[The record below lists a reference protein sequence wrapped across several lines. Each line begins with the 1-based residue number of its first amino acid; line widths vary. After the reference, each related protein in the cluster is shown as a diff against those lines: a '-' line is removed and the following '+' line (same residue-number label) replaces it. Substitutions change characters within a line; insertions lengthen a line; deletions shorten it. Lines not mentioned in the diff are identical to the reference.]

1 MVWNFKKKFQPLKIA
16 QEFCIASEAIFLP
29 FCHFTLLMEVSQE
42 EIKLTIKVWC
52 LIIKGMGK
60 NRLRIGMAQIN
71 ATVGDISGN
80 SKKIVEFIH
89 KAKGLGVELLTFPEL
104 SITGYPPEDL
114 LLKPQFVKDNMEAMR
129 DIIRKTMG
137 IGVIAGF
144 VDSSHHRLFNA
155 ASVMVNG
162 RLSCIYH
169 KIHLPNYGVF
179 DEKRYFYGGN
189 ECLILTFNGIS
200 IGFNICE
207 DIWCDDG
214 PTELAAIEGGA
225 QIIINISASPY
236 HAGKMKLREEL
247 LIRRATSNKAIVC
260 YNNLVGGQDELVFDG
275 GSMII
280 SPKGEVSA
288 YGQQFEEDLV
298 VYDLDIESVL
308 HERLREKAA
317 KKAYELGYSL
327 RKVKLEGITAKKKPV
342 LPVRGLKKM
351 GHVEEVYNA
360 LVLGTRDYVRKNGF
374 KKVVIGLSGGIDSA
388 LTAVVA
394 VDALGPDN
402 VVGISMPSQYSSPG
416 TKLDAEKLAGNLNI
430 RFITIPIDRILQS
443 YLDNLKSEFAGL
455 EPSEAQSFCDVAEEN
470 LQARIRGNILMAF
483 SNKFGW
489 LVLTT
494 GNKSEMGVGY
504 CTLYGDMAG
513 GFAVIKDVPKTYVY
527 TLTRWRNRLS
537 NPKKD
542 RPFPF
547 RIRKGSELIPESVIQ
562 RPPSAE
568 LRPNQKD
575 EDSIPPYPILDPIL
589 KAYVEED
596 KSYKEMRSAGFKG
609 HVLRKIIRLVD
620 KSEYKRRQGPPGI
633 KITPKAFGK
642 DRRMPITNRYRE
654 F

>member
-1 MVWNFKKKFQPLKIA
+1 MA
-16 QEFCIASEAIFLP
+16 
-29 FCHFTLLMEVSQE
+29 
-42 EIKLTIKVWC
+42 
-52 LIIKGMGK
+52 GK
-60 NRLRIGMAQIN
+60 RLRIGMAQIN

-80 SKKIVEFIH
+80 SKKIAGFID

-114 LLKPQFVKDNMEAMR
+114 LLKPQFVQDNMEAMR
-129 DIIRKTMG
+129 GIIRKTMG

-189 ECLILTFNGIS
+189 ECLVLTFNGIS

-247 LIRRATSNKAIVC
+247 LIRRATSSKAIVC

-288 YGQQFEEDLV
+288 YGHQFEEDLV

-308 HERLREKAA
+308 HERLKEKAE

-327 RKVKLEGITAKKKPV
+327 RKVQLEGITAKKKPV
-342 LPVRGLKKM
+342 LPVRALKKM

-360 LVLGTRDYVRKNGF
+360 LVSGTRDYVRKNGF

-388 LTAVVA
+388 LTVVIA

-402 VVGISMPSQYSSPG
+402 VVGISMPSQYSSHQ
-416 TKLDAEKLAGNLNI
+416 TKLDAEKLADNLNI
-430 RFITIPIDRILQS
+430 RFRTVPIVRIFKT
-443 YLDNLKSEFAGL
+443 YLDDLKSEFEGIA
-455 EPSEAQSFCDVAEEN
+455 SDVTEEN

-494 GNKSEMGVGY
+494 GNKSEMAVGY

-527 TLTRWRNRLS
+527 TLARWRNRLS
-537 NPKKD
+537 DKQKK
-542 RPFPF
+542 
-547 RIRKGSELIPESVIQ
+547 IIPESVMR

-575 EDSIPPYPILDPIL
+575 EDSIPPYPVLDPIL
-589 KAYVEED
+589 KAYIEED
-596 KSYKEMRSAGFKG
+596 KSYREIKGAGFSM
-609 HVLRKIIRLVD
+609 HVLKKVIPLVD

>member
-1 MVWNFKKKFQPLKIA
+1 MA
-16 QEFCIASEAIFLP
+16 
-29 FCHFTLLMEVSQE
+29 
-42 EIKLTIKVWC
+42 
-52 LIIKGMGK
+52 GK
-60 NRLRIGMAQIN
+60 RLRIGMAQIN

-80 SKKIVEFIH
+80 SKKIAGFID
-89 KAKGLGVELLTFPEL
+89 KAKRLGVELLTFPEL

-114 LLKPQFVKDNMEAMR
+114 LLKPQFVQDNMDAMR
-129 DIIRKTMG
+129 GIIRKTMG

-155 ASVMVNG
+155 ASMMVNG

-189 ECLILTFNGIS
+189 ECLILTFNRIN

-247 LIRRATSNKAIVC
+247 LIRRAVSNKAIVC

-280 SPKGEVSA
+280 SPKGKVFA
-288 YGQQFEEDLV
+288 YGHQFEEDLI

-308 HERLREKAA
+308 HERLKEKAA

-327 RKVKLEGITAKKKPV
+327 RKVQLEGITAKKKPV

-360 LVLGTRDYVRKNGF
+360 LVSGTRDYVRKNGF

-388 LTAVVA
+388 LTAVIA
-394 VDALGPDN
+394 VDALGADN
-402 VVGISMPSQYSSPG
+402 VVGISMPSQYSSHQ
-416 TKLDAEKLAGNLNI
+416 TKLDAEKLADNLKI
-430 RFITIPIDRILQS
+430 RFRTVPIDRVFKT
-443 YLDNLKSEFAGL
+443 YLDDLKSEFAGL
-455 EPSEAQSFCDVAEEN
+455 APDVTEEN

-494 GNKSEMGVGY
+494 GNKSEMAVGY

-527 TLTRWRNRLS
+527 TLARWRNRLVS
-537 NPKKD
+537 KRKK
-542 RPFPF
+542 
-547 RIRKGSELIPESVIQ
+547 IIPEKVMR

-575 EDSIPPYPILDPIL
+575 EDSIPPYPVLDPIL
-589 KAYVEED
+589 KAYIEED
-596 KSYKEMRSAGFKG
+596 KSYREIKDAGFSM
-609 HVLRKIIRLVD
+609 HVLKKVIPLVD

>member
-1 MVWNFKKKFQPLKIA
+1 MA
-16 QEFCIASEAIFLP
+16 
-29 FCHFTLLMEVSQE
+29 
-42 EIKLTIKVWC
+42 
-52 LIIKGMGK
+52 GK
-60 NRLRIGMAQIN
+60 RLRIGMAQIN

-80 SKKIVEFIH
+80 SKKIAGFID
-89 KAKGLGVELLTFPEL
+89 KAKRLGVELLTFPEL

-114 LLKPQFVKDNMEAMR
+114 LLKPQFVQDNMEAMR
-129 DIIRKTMG
+129 DIIRKTRGM
-137 IGVIAGF
+137 GVIAGF

-179 DEKRYFYGGN
+179 DEKRYFCGGN
-189 ECLILTFNGIS
+189 ECLVLTFNGIS

-247 LIRRATSNKAIVC
+247 LIRRATSSKAIVC

-288 YGQQFEEDLV
+288 YGQQFEEDLI

-308 HERLREKAA
+308 HERLKEKAE

-327 RKVKLEGITAKKKPV
+327 RKVELEGITAKKKPV

-351 GHVEEVYNA
+351 GHTEEVYSA

-388 LTAVVA
+388 LTAVIA

-402 VVGISMPSQYSSPG
+402 VVGISMPSQYSSHQ
-416 TKLDAEKLAGNLNI
+416 TKLDAEKLADNLNI
-430 RFITIPIDRILQS
+430 RFRTVPIVRIFKT
-443 YLDNLKSEFAGL
+443 YLDDLKSEFEGIA
-455 EPSEAQSFCDVAEEN
+455 SDVTEEN

-494 GNKSEMGVGY
+494 GNKSEMAVGY

-527 TLTRWRNRLS
+527 TLARWRNRLS
-537 NPKKD
+537 DKQKK
-542 RPFPF
+542 
-547 RIRKGSELIPESVIQ
+547 IIPESVMR

-575 EDSIPPYPILDPIL
+575 EDSIPPYPVLDPIL
-589 KAYVEED
+589 KAYIEED
-596 KSYKEMRSAGFKG
+596 KSYRDIKGAGFSM
-609 HVLRKIIRLVD
+609 HVLKKVIPLVD

>member
-1 MVWNFKKKFQPLKIA
+1 MA
-16 QEFCIASEAIFLP
+16 
-29 FCHFTLLMEVSQE
+29 
-42 EIKLTIKVWC
+42 
-52 LIIKGMGK
+52 GK
-60 NRLRIGMAQIN
+60 RLRIGMAQIN

-80 SKKIVEFIH
+80 SKKIAGVID

-114 LLKPQFVKDNMEAMR
+114 LLKPQFVQDNMEAMR
-129 DIIRKTMG
+129 GIIRKTMG

-144 VDSSHHRLFNA
+144 VDSSNHKLFNA

-179 DEKRYFYGGN
+179 DEKRYFCGGN
-189 ECLILTFNGIS
+189 ECLVLTFNGIS

-247 LIRRATSNKAIVC
+247 LIRRATSSKAIVC

-280 SPKGEVSA
+280 SPKGKVYA
-288 YGQQFEEDLV
+288 YGHQFEEDLV

-308 HERLREKAA
+308 HERLKEKAE

-327 RKVKLEGITAKKKPV
+327 RKVELEGITAKKKPV

-351 GHVEEVYNA
+351 GHTEEVYSA

-388 LTAVVA
+388 LTAVIA

-402 VVGISMPSQYSSPG
+402 VVGISMPSQYSSHQ
-416 TKLDAEKLAGNLNI
+416 TKLDAEKLADNLNI
-430 RFITIPIDRILQS
+430 RFRTVPIVRIFKT
-443 YLDNLKSEFAGL
+443 YLDDLKSEFEGIA
-455 EPSEAQSFCDVAEEN
+455 SDVTEEN

-494 GNKSEMGVGY
+494 GNKSEMAVGY

-527 TLTRWRNRLS
+527 TLARWRNRLS
-537 NPKKD
+537 DKQKK
-542 RPFPF
+542 
-547 RIRKGSELIPESVIQ
+547 IIPESVMR

-575 EDSIPPYPILDPIL
+575 EDSIPPYPVLDPIL
-589 KAYVEED
+589 KAYIEED
-596 KSYKEMRSAGFKG
+596 KSYRDIKGAGFSM
-609 HVLRKIIRLVD
+609 HVLKKVIPLVD

>member
-1 MVWNFKKKFQPLKIA
+1 MAGKK
-16 QEFCIASEAIFLP
+16 
-29 FCHFTLLMEVSQE
+29 
-42 EIKLTIKVWC
+42 
-52 LIIKGMGK
+52 
-60 NRLRIGMAQIN
+60 LRIGMAQIN

-80 SKKIVEFIH
+80 SKKIVDFIY

-129 DIIRKTMG
+129 DIIGKTMG

-308 HERLREKAA
+308 HERLKRKAA

-327 RKVKLEGITAKKKPV
+327 RKVELEGITAKKKPV

-388 LTAVVA
+388 LTAVIA

-416 TKLDAEKLAGNLNI
+416 TKLDAEKLADNLNI
-430 RFITIPIDRILQS
+430 RFITVPIDRIFKT
-443 YLDNLKSEFAGL
+443 YLDNLKSEFTDLA
-455 EPSEAQSFCDVAEEN
+455 PDVTEEN

-494 GNKSEMGVGY
+494 GNKSEMAVGY

-527 TLTRWRNRLS
+527 TLSKWRNKLDNKR
-537 NPKKD
+537 KK
-542 RPFPF
+542 
-547 RIRKGSELIPESVIQ
+547 IIPESVMR

-575 EDSIPPYPILDPIL
+575 EDSIPPYPVLDPIL
-589 KAYVEED
+589 KAYIEED
-596 KSYKEMRSAGFKG
+596 RSYREIKGAGFSM
-609 HVLRKIIRLVD
+609 HVLKKVIPLVD

>member
-1 MVWNFKKKFQPLKIA
+1 MQYRLRGLQRCQLKN
-16 QEFCIASEAIFLP
+16 
-29 FCHFTLLMEVSQE
+29 
-42 EIKLTIKVWC
+42 IKLTREERC
-52 LIIKGMGK
+52 LIIKGMAGK
-60 NRLRIGMAQIN
+60 RLRIGMAQIN

-80 SKKIVEFIH
+80 SKKIAGFID

-114 LLKPQFVKDNMEAMR
+114 LLKPQFVQDNMEAMR
-129 DIIRKTMG
+129 GIIRKTMG

-189 ECLILTFNGIS
+189 ECLVLTFNGIS

-247 LIRRATSNKAIVC
+247 LIRRATSSKAIVC

-288 YGQQFEEDLV
+288 YGHQFEEDLV

-308 HERLREKAA
+308 HERLKEKAE

-327 RKVKLEGITAKKKPV
+327 RKVQLEGITAKKKPV
-342 LPVRGLKKM
+342 LPVRELKKM

-360 LVLGTRDYVRKNGF
+360 LVSGTRDYVRKNGF
-374 KKVVIGLSGGIDSA
+374 KKVVIGLRGGIDFA
-388 LTAVVA
+388 LTAVIA

-402 VVGISMPSQYSSPG
+402 VVGISMPSQYSSHQ
-416 TKLDAEKLAGNLNI
+416 TKLDAEKLADNLNI
-430 RFITIPIDRILQS
+430 RFRTVPIVRIFKT
-443 YLDNLKSEFAGL
+443 YLDDLKSEFEGIA
-455 EPSEAQSFCDVAEEN
+455 SDVTEEN

-494 GNKSEMGVGY
+494 GNKSEMAVGY

-527 TLTRWRNRLS
+527 TLARWRNRLS
-537 NPKKD
+537 DKQKK
-542 RPFPF
+542 
-547 RIRKGSELIPESVIQ
+547 IIPESVMR

-575 EDSIPPYPILDPIL
+575 EDSIPPYPVLDPIL
-589 KAYVEED
+589 KAYIEED
-596 KSYKEMRSAGFKG
+596 KSYREIKGAGFSM
-609 HVLRKIIRLVD
+609 HVLKKVIPLVD